1 MAHSEQTHVPPTP
14 TSGGNMQIGTL
25 VIHINDDYEG
35 IGIVIDDEQREY
47 TEGEKYTMVTVHW
60 LDGLGVGLYWTD
72 ELEAICS

>member
-1 MAHSEQTHVPPTP
+1 ME
-14 TSGGNMQIGTL
+14 IGTL

-72 ELEAICS
+72 ELEAICK